1 MAALHMYIYYQVSET
16 DAAAMAARV
25 RAMQAALGTGT
36 VQRRPG
42 SADGRLTWMEIYPAV
57 ADDFSAT
64 LAAAVA
70 DAGLLALT
78 AGPRHTEL
86 FTELDPMESS
96 PCA

>member
-1 MAALHMYIYYQVSET
+1 MSALHMYIYYQVADL
-16 DAAAMAARV
+16 DAAAMAGRV
-25 RAMQAALGTGT
+25 RAMQAALGVGA
-36 VQRRPG
+36 VQRRPVC
-42 SADGRLTWMEIYPAV
+42 ADGKQTWMEIYPAV
-57 ADDFSAT
+57 AEDFSVP

-70 DAGLLALT
+70 DARLLELT